1 MMSYSAG
8 KGRRGAASAV
18 AAVMILPLLL
28 ALLLAAVAFFSGF
41 LPFYEYAYERHGI
54 YEATGMSRESLGNV
68 TRELIGYIQGKPA
81 DLHINETVHGQV
93 RQVFNERE
101 IGHMVDVLA
110 LFNLMRLALW
120 ACAGAAAALLL
131 LALLI
136 APKGA
141 RGYSVARGM
150 LCALVPLSLLLVAG
164 AAYVIFDFNNA
175 FLHFH
180 YIFFAGDAEMKW
192 ILDPSTDIMIQIVP
206 EGFFIDIAVAIFAS
220 FIAALMI
227 LLIISATVFLKK
239 RKALAGIDQDE
250 PSHLDMPEM
259 EFYVEEDYGENILA
273 LEPEDESAP
282 LQRPTAEEIFEN
294 MGIKDDSQ
302 VPGSVKE
309 LIDNT
314 KREYERRKRRLPPE
328 EIATT
333 QEIMDR
339 LKNL

>member
-28 ALLLAAVAFFSGF
+28 ALLLSAVAFFSGF
-41 LPFYEYAYERHGI
+41 LPFYEYAYEKHGI

-68 TRELIGYIQGKPA
+68 TRELISYIQGGPG
-81 DLHINETVHGQV
+81 DLRIHEEVHGQM
-93 RQVFNERE
+93 RQVFNEKE

-110 LFNLMRLALW
+110 LFNMMRLAIW
-120 ACAGAAAALLL
+120 ICAGAFAALFL
-131 LALLI
+131 LALLL

-141 RGYSVARGM
+141 KGYSISRGM

-164 AAYVIFDFNNA
+164 TAYVIFDFNNA
-175 FLHFH
+175 FLQFH
-180 YIFFAGDAEMKW
+180 YIFFAGDADMKW
-192 ILDPSTDIMIQIVP
+192 VLDPSTDIMIQMVP
-206 EGFFIDIAVAIFAS
+206 EGFFVDIAVGIFAS
-220 FIAALMI
+220 FIAAMLA
-227 LLIISATVFLKK
+227 LLIISAAVFLKK
-239 RKALAGIDQDE
+239 RKAVAGVYDE
-250 PSHLDMPEM
+250 ELSILDMPEM
-259 EFYVEEDYGENILA
+259 EFYQEEIFA
-273 LEPEDESAP
+273 PFEPEDEDAP
-282 LQRPTAEEIFEN
+282 VERPTAEEIFEN

-302 VPGSVKE
+302 VPSSVKE
-309 LIDNT
+309 LIDDT

-328 EIATT
+328 EGVTT